1 MKSEDIENIKYQF
14 ENYKRFELQKVITVF
29 KQERAK
35 VVKFNMD
42 LQELIETQIF
52 VLEDI
57 LDLNADHLND
67 SLFND

>member
-1 MKSEDIENIKYQF
+1 
-14 ENYKRFELQKVITVF
+14 VF

-35 VVKFNMD
+35 VGKFNMD

-67 SLFND
+67 SLSND